1 MLSYLNPMNLLLRAQ
16 GYPPAVLFSFG
27 LHFVVVLILWDHDF
41 VPEDMVN
48 LDKPEFVSATVI
60 QENPQKLRRL
70 ENERQQ
76 VANDAAQQR
85 AREQEAARQREEQN
99 RQQAQ
104 RDEAARQ
111 ERERL
116 AREQAQRDQ
125 AQREQA
131 EREQAQRDQ
140 AQRERE
146 AAERQQAE
154 SAERERQE
162 AIARE
167 QQAQREAQARAAEE
181 QASATNQAVQSY
193 TAVIYNAI
201 SRNWVVPPSARNG
214 MTVQLKL
221 SLVPTGEVI
230 NVEITKFSGDD
241 AFDRSALTAVA
252 KAERFPE
259 LQQMPSRLFETQF
272 RTVFL
277 TFRPEDLLR

>member
-1 MLSYLNPMNLLLRAQ
+1 
-16 GYPPAVLFSFG
+16 
-27 LHFVVVLILWDHDF
+27 
-41 VPEDMVN
+41 
-48 LDKPEFVSATVI
+48 VSATVI

-76 VANDAAQQR
+76 AANTAADQR

-99 RQQAQ
+99 RLQAQ

-116 AREQAQRDQ
+116 VREQNQRDQAQREQAQRDQ
-125 AQREQA
+125 AQREKEA
-131 EREQAQRDQ
+131 E
-140 AQRERE
+140 ERQ
-146 AAERQQAE
+146 RQQAE
-154 SAERERQE
+154 AVERERQE
-162 AIARE
+162 TNARE
-167 QQAQREAQARAAEE
+167 QQAQREAQASAAEE
-181 QASATNQAVQSY
+181 QASAANQAVQSY
-193 TAVIYNAI
+193 TTIIYNAI
-201 SRNWVVPPSARNG
+201 SSNWSVPPSARNG

-230 NVEITKFSGDD
+230 NVEITKSSGDA
-241 AFDRSALTAVA
+241 AFDRSALQAVA